1 MEVDYNKTKRYLNP
15 SMLSQLSPQKSIQKS
30 SIAPKR
36 KFGGII
42 MQEDIPEEFKAEIIK
57 RSIKPVTTAPVK
69 ATVAKTTTKTPVFK
83 FQPTSLIKPGKEEVP
98 VKSRSSSSSRSS
110 STSSSRSLPKV
121 KRQKGGLRLPSAPKS
136 EPKIKA
142 PVKKSTKKAKAKAP
156 VRRVSKKKQIV
167 VPQQVVIMDPSQKM
181 GQLYVMGEDVEL
193 PANDFRDEAVTF
205 RVLNKLGQGGYGE
218 VYQVFPIS
226 QDLPEYFPKLEDGSI
241 SYAMKVMIDPKG
253 IRSFEFEHKL
263 MDLIASNFQ
272 DQPGRCPNHVLCYF
286 DISIGKDGKYY
297 MLSEKMDGSIS
308 DYAENMKTTNSKVG
322 LALKVFE
329 QTLVGLTDLK
339 KVGILHRDLKGDN
352 LLYKIPTPNGR
363 PKPSEI
369 VIKIGDFGLS
379 CVPGTKGDL
388 ACGKGFAGSIEY
400 IDPKILIILHS
411 GGAKNIDEIW
421 SDKNDM
427 YSLAVILYKIIFGVY
442 LQDNDWYNNI
452 TKGKELG
459 QLEVKPLREGYEA
472 VYKRNVVNIQDLLK
486 KYENSN
492 AGNNRKIANMLRFMI
507 KNLNP
512 FDFDKRTNLEDTM
525 MFYK

>member
-1 MEVDYNKTKRYLNP
+1 MEIDYNKTKRYLNP
-15 SMLSQLSPQKSIQKS
+15 SMLSQLSLL
-30 SIAPKR
+30 A
-36 KFGGII
+36 
-42 MQEDIPEEFKAEIIK
+42 
-57 RSIKPVTTAPVK
+57 
-69 ATVAKTTTKTPVFK
+69 KTPVFK
-83 FQPTSLIKPGKEEVP
+83 FQPTSLIKPGKEEVV
-98 VKSRSSSSSRSS
+98 VKSRSPSGHSSSRSS
-110 STSSSRSLPKV
+110 STSSSRSLPKI

-142 PVKKSTKKAKAKAP
+142 PVKKTKAKASVK
-156 VRRVSKKKQIV
+156 RVSKKKQIV
-167 VPQQVVIMDPSQKM
+167 VPQQVVIMNPSQKM

-193 PANDFRDEAVTF
+193 PVNNFRDEALTF
-205 RVLNKLGQGGYGE
+205 RVLNKLGKGSYGE

-272 DQPGRCPNHVLCYF
+272 DQDGRCPNHVLCYF

-308 DYAENMKTTNSKVG
+308 DYVKNMKTTNSRVG

-329 QTLVGLTDLK
+329 QTLDGLTDLK
-339 KVGILHRDLKGDN
+339 KVGILHRDLKEDN

-388 ACGKGFAGSIEY
+388 ECGKGFAGSLEY

-411 GGAKNIDEIW
+411 GAAKNIDEIW

-442 LQDNDWYNNI
+442 LQDNDWYNI
-452 TKGKELG
+452 TKGKPFG
-459 QLEVKPLREGYEA
+459 KLEVKSLREGYDA
-472 VYKRNVVNIQDLLK
+472 VYKRNIVNIQDLLK

-492 AGNNRKIANMLRFMI
+492 TEKNRKIANMLRFMI

-512 FDFDKRTNLEDTM
+512 FDFDVRTNLEDSM
-525 MFYK
+525 MLYK